1 MKRFLYK
8 ISELIGYTILIEDT
22 IHFETWETIKYT
34 HMALYKYMGR
44 WKHDNSIKMK
54 RIWVFKIR

>member
-34 HMALYKYMGR
+34 HMVLYKYMGR